1 MLLFLG
7 ESILGLTHCQQKVL
21 QVSCYFRNIG
31 CMNLA
36 WLMKSWRHFNGFSMK
51 EAAEKVGIPS
61 ETYRRLEEGSMMR
74 GETLAAVLRWI
85 LS

>member
-1 MLLFLG
+1 
-7 ESILGLTHCQQKVL
+7 
-21 QVSCYFRNIG
+21 
-31 CMNLA
+31 MNLA